1 MRGGPASRRGEGGGG
16 GVPTVHESPLGG
28 RCVVVTRPEAAG
40 GPLGARLAAH
50 GAVVCHWPVVR
61 ILPPADPGP
70 LEKALASL
78 ARYDWIVFSSPR
90 AVDAVTDRVDRFP
103 DGLRVAAVGDS
114 TAESL
119 RAANWRVDV
128 TPKEFGGEGLVA
140 ALAEHDLAHGT
151 RILFPAGSIARST
164 IPDGL
169 TGLGAQVDR
178 VVAYETTPSS
188 LDKRVCVE
196 DIESGCVDAV
206 TFASPSTV
214 VGLQRVLGKD
224 TFGRILEQILAVAIG
239 PTTAEALE
247 QTGVSPAAVAHPS
260 TLDGLVD
267 AVVTVFNE
275 GSN

>member
-1 MRGGPASRRGEGGGG
+1 VREGPASRRRG
-16 GVPTVHESPLGG
+16 GVPMVHESSLGG
-28 RCVVVTRPEAAG
+28 RCVVVTRAEATG

-50 GAVVCHWPVVR
+50 GAVVLHWPVVR
-61 ILPPADPGP
+61 ISSPADQEP
-70 LEKALASL
+70 LEKALSNL

-90 AVDAVTDRVDRFP
+90 AVDAITGHVDRFP

-119 RAANWRVDV
+119 RAANWPVDV
-128 TPKEFGGEGLVA
+128 TPKQFGGEGLVA
-140 ALAEHDLAHGT
+140 AFAERDVAYGAS
-151 RILFPAGSIARST
+151 ILFPAGSIARST

-214 VGLQRVLGKD
+214 VGLQRVLERD
-224 TFGRILEQILAVAIG
+224 TFGLILEQIPAVAIG

-247 QTGVSPAAVAHPS
+247 RTGVSPAAVAHPS

>member
-1 MRGGPASRRGEGGGG
+1 MREEPASRRGAGVE
-16 GVPTVHESPLGG
+16 VPTVHESPLGG
-28 RCVVVTRPEAAG
+28 RCVVVTRAEAAG
-40 GPLGARLAAH
+40 GPLGAKLAAH
-50 GAVVCHWPVVR
+50 GAVVRHWPVVR

-90 AVDAVTDRVDRFP
+90 AVDAVTGHVDRFP

-119 RAANWRVDV
+119 RAATWPVDV
-128 TPKEFGGEGLVA
+128 TPKQFGGEGLVA
-140 ALAEHDLAHGT
+140 AFAEHDVAHGA

-188 LDKRVCVE
+188 LDKRVCVG

-214 VGLQRVLGKD
+214 AGLRRVLGRD
-224 TFGRILEQILAVAIG
+224 TFARILEQIPAVAIG
-239 PTTAEALE
+239 PTTAAALE
-247 QTGVSPAAVAHPS
+247 RTGVSPAAVAHPS

>member
-1 MRGGPASRRGEGGGG
+1 MRGGAASRGGGGG
-16 GVPTVHESPLGG
+16 GVPTVHELPLSG
-28 RCVVVTRPEAAG
+28 RCVVVTRAEAAG
-40 GPLGARLAAH
+40 GPLGARLTAH
-50 GAVVCHWPVVR
+50 GAFVCHWPVVR

-78 ARYDWIVFSSPR
+78 GRYDWIVFSSPR
-90 AVDAVTDRVDRFP
+90 AVYAVAGGVDRFP

-119 RAANWRVDV
+119 RGAKWPVDV
-128 TPKEFGGEGLVA
+128 TPKQFGGEGLVA
-140 ALAEHDLAHGT
+140 AFAEHDLAHGT

-169 TGLGAQVDR
+169 TALGAQVDR

-196 DIESGCVDAV
+196 DIESGRVDAV
-206 TFASPSTV
+206 TFASPSAV
-214 VGLQRVLGKD
+214 VGLQRVLGTD
-224 TFGRILEQILAVAIG
+224 TFGRMLERSLTVAIG

-247 QTGVSPAAVAHPS
+247 QMGVSPTAVAHSS